1 MKLDLF
7 KEVKNT
13 LEKID
18 VQDFISELS
27 DYLKN
32 FIEKINDKL
41 SENTEKFTTI
51 TQIEEQYNLTYQSA
65 ITLNKEN
72 SKNLKEYA
80 KNMSEDEKMYY
91 VSYKYENK
99 DNYSISEYDN
109 EGNWKNLMVSSE
121 ELPKDVMPSM
131 VLRKEKDKFVI
142 DEKATEEIINKAIE
156 NAKQIAN
163 EQNTELDYLRQEDC
177 LYYVVDGN
185 LESAYLQNLNIDVI
199 FEEVDLPE
207 ELKGKIWKDDFLIYK
222 NGEYSLQRELTDAL
236 FESFISFS
244 EYEKM
249 REEFIETS
257 KIKENNPNIRYKV
270 LSYNEEK
277 ETTTLYYE
285 DNGIKEIEVPNKL
298 LPYRVYEW
306 KILYYKDGG
315 FVTDIEATKES
326 YEKWKNEK
334 NGGTI

>member
-51 TQIEEQYNLTYQSA
+51 TQIEEQFNLTYQSA

-109 EGNWKNLMVSSE
+109 EGNWKNFIVSSE
-121 ELPKDVMPSM
+121 ELPKDVTTSM
-131 VLRKEKDKFVI
+131 ILRKEKDKFVI
-142 DEKATEEIINKAIE
+142 DEEATKNIIDKAVES
-156 NAKQIAN
+156 AKQMSN
-163 EQNTELDYLRQEDC
+163 EQTAELNYLRQEDS
-177 LYYVVDGN
+177 LYYVVDAN
-185 LESAYLQNLNIDVI
+185 LETAYLQNLNIDVI

-207 ELKGKIWKDDFLIYK
+207 ELKGKIFTDCFLRYK
-222 NGEYSLQRELTDAL
+222 NGEYIWEKELTDKFFKSL
-236 FESFISFS
+236 ISIS

-249 REEFIETS
+249 QEEFINTS
-257 KIKENNPNIRYKV
+257 KIEENNPDIRYKV

-277 ETTTLYYE
+277 ETTTLCYE

-315 FVTDIEATKES
+315 FVTDIEATKET

-334 NGGTI
+334 NSGTI

>member
-13 LEKID
+13 LEKLD

-51 TQIEEQYNLTYQSA
+51 TQIKEQYNLSYQSSL
-65 ITLNKEN
+65 ILNEKN
-72 SKNLKEYA
+72 SENLKEYA
-80 KNMSEDEKMYY
+80 KKMSEDEKMYY

-109 EGNWKNLMVSSE
+109 EGNRKKLIVSSK
-121 ELPKDVMPSM
+121 ELPKDVTTSM
-131 VLRKEKDKFVI
+131 ILRKEKDKFVI

-156 NAKQIAN
+156 SAKQIEN
-163 EQNTELDYLRQEDC
+163 EQNAELDYLRQEDC

-185 LESAYLQNLNIDVI
+185 LETAYLKNLNIDVI

-236 FESFISFS
+236 FKSFISIS
-244 EYEKM
+244 EYEKI

-257 KIKENNPNIRYKV
+257 KIEEINPDIRYRV

-298 LPYRVYEW
+298 LPLRVYEW

-315 FVTDIEATKES
+315 FVTDVEATKES

-334 NGGTI
+334 

>member
-13 LEKID
+13 LEKLD

-80 KNMSEDEKMYY
+80 KNMSENEKMYY
-91 VSYKYENK
+91 VSYKYENN

-109 EGNWKNLMVSSE
+109 EGNWKNLIVSSE
-121 ELPKDVMPSM
+121 KLPKDVMPSM
-131 VLRKEKDKFVI
+131 ILRKEKDKFVI

-156 NAKQIAN
+156 SAKQIAN

-236 FESFISFS
+236 FESFISIS
-244 EYEKM
+244 EYEKI
-249 REEFIETS
+249 RKEFIETS
-257 KIKENNPNIRYKV
+257 KIEENNPSLRYRV

-298 LPYRVYEW
+298 LPLRVYEW
-306 KILYYKDGG
+306 KILYYKDRG

-326 YEKWKNEK
+326 YEKWKNEE
-334 NGGTI
+334 

>member
-32 FIEKINDKL
+32 FIEKINDNL

-51 TQIEEQYNLTYQSA
+51 TQIREQYNLSYQSSL
-65 ITLNKEN
+65 TLNEKN
-72 SKNLKEYA
+72 SENLKEYA

-109 EGNWKNLMVSSE
+109 EGNRKKFIVSSE
-121 ELPKDVMPSM
+121 ELPKDVTTSM
-131 VLRKEKDKFVI
+131 VLKKEEDKFVI

-156 NAKQIAN
+156 SAKQIAN
-163 EQNTELDYLRQEDC
+163 EQTAELNYLRQEDC

-185 LESAYLQNLNIDVI
+185 LETAYLKNLNIDVI
-199 FEEVDLPE
+199 FEEIDLPE
-207 ELKGKIWKDDFLIYK
+207 ELKGKICKDDFLIYK
-222 NGEYSLQRELTDAL
+222 NGEYSLQQELTDAL
-236 FESFISFS
+236 FKSFISIS
-244 EYEKM
+244 EYEKIQ
-249 REEFIETS
+249 EEFIETS
-257 KIKENNPNIRYKV
+257 KIEDNNPDIRYKV
-270 LSYNEEK
+270 LSYNKEK

-285 DNGIKEIEVPNKL
+285 DNGIKKIEVPNKL

-326 YEKWKNEK
+326 YEKWKSEEIK
-334 NGGTI
+334 GF

>member
-13 LEKID
+13 LEKLD
-18 VQDFISELS
+18 VQDFITELS

-41 SENTEKFTTI
+41 SENLGKFTTI
-51 TQIEEQYNLTYQSA
+51 TQIKEEYNLSYQSSL
-65 ITLNKEN
+65 TLNEKN
-72 SKNLKEYA
+72 SENLKEYA

-109 EGNWKNLMVSSE
+109 EGNRRKFIVSSE
-121 ELPKDVMPSM
+121 ELPKDVTTSM
-131 VLRKEKDKFVI
+131 ILKKEKDKFVI

-156 NAKQIAN
+156 SAKQIAN
-163 EQNTELDYLRQEDC
+163 EQKAELDYLRQEDC

-185 LESAYLQNLNIDVI
+185 LETAYLKNLNIDVI
-199 FEEVDLPE
+199 FEEIDLPE

-222 NGEYSLQRELTDAL
+222 NGEYSLQQELTDAL

-257 KIKENNPNIRYKV
+257 KIEENNPDIRYKV

-298 LPYRVYEW
+298 LPLRVYEW
-306 KILYYKDGG
+306 KILYYKNGE
-315 FVTDIEATKES
+315 FVTDVEATKES
-326 YEKWKNEK
+326 YEKLRKN
-334 NGGTI
+334 N